1 MFDLE
6 KIIYDKTS
14 DLIHHILNN
23 NIKYIESYG
32 LHNILIKNL
41 YNQLGDNFFSINI
54 GLKNNFEK

>member
-14 DLIHHILNN
+14 DLMHYIFNT
-23 NIKYIESYG
+23 NIKYIDSYE

-41 YNQLGDNFFSINI
+41 YNQLGDSFFSIVI
-54 GLKNNFEK
+54 ALKNNFEY